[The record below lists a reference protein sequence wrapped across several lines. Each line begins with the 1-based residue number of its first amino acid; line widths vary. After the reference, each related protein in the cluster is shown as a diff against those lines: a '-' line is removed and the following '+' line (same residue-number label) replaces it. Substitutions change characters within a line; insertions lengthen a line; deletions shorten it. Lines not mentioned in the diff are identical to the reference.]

1 MKQIKGW
8 GENLQRKKDIIE
20 KSKLFSCKKSKRQ
33 EAGEQRTFKACSVD
47 CKDEPASDHHEGAG
61 TSVIKGKQKL
71 MDFYID
77 RDAFC
82 RDENFIPS
90 ELTLSRKIWPQPS
103 GSPLALVLSVK
114 RIMLPL

>member
-8 GENLQRKKDIIE
+8 GENLQRKKNVIE

-33 EAGEQRTFKACSVD
+33 EQRTFKACSVD
-47 CKDEPASDHHEGAG
+47 CKNEPASDHYEGAG

-71 MDFYID
+71 MDFYIE
-77 RDAFC
+77 RDAFG

-90 ELTLSRKIWPQPS
+90 ELTLSRKISPNQVEVHWPWFC
-103 GSPLALVLSVK
+103 LLK
-114 RIMLPL
+114 E

>member
-8 GENLQRKKDIIE
+8 GENLQRKKNVIE

-33 EAGEQRTFKACSVD
+33 EQRTFKACSVD
-47 CKDEPASDHHEGAG
+47 CKNEPASDHHEGAG

-71 MDFYID
+71 MDFYIEQ
-77 RDAFC
+77 DAFG

-90 ELTLSRKIWPQPS
+90 ELTLSRKI
-103 GSPLALVLSVK
+103 SPNQAEVHCSWFCLLK
-114 RIMLPL
+114 E